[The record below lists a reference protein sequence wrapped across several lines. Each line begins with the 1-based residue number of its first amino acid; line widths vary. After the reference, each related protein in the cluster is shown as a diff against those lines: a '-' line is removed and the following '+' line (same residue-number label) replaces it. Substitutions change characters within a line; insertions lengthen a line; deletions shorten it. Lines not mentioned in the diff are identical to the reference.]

1 MVEGVE
7 APFIL
12 ANTIHKITST
22 NYLGERMTIG
32 EIAVV
37 RTGLVTVREK
47 KKISYSQ
54 TCEYQ
59 VLNLKCIADEGY
71 INKAYIETE
80 EYPSGLK
87 SDYLTQ
93 MGDILVR
100 LSAPYTAVL
109 VDQPDLCG
117 IVVPSHF
124 AIIRVNK
131 RYATPE
137 YIFWSLR
144 RDKNRI
150 TMMQNSSGST
160 AFGTISSGL
169 IASLPITLLP
179 LHEQRIIG
187 NLLRLSERE
196 QELLNKLAEEKKTY
210 NTLLLNQIYDNMKRG
225 NIK

>member
-1 MVEGVE
+1 
-7 APFIL
+7 
-12 ANTIHKITST
+12 
-22 NYLGERMTIG
+22 MTIG

-47 KKISYSQ
+47 KKISSSQ
-54 TCEYQ
+54 TCEYR

-71 INKAYIETE
+71 INKKHIEMD
-80 EYPSGLK
+80 EYPVGLK
-87 SDYLTQ
+87 DDYLTS

-109 VDQPDLCG
+109 IDQQDLCG

-124 AIIRVNK
+124 AIIRVDS
-131 RYATPE
+131 RYAVPE
-137 YIFWSLR
+137 YMFWSLR

-169 IASLPITLLP
+169 IASLPITLLS
-179 LHEQRIIG
+179 LHEQQIIG
-187 NLLRLSERE
+187 DLLRLSERE

-210 NTLLLNQIYDNMKRG
+210 STLLLNQNYDNMKRG

>member
-1 MVEGVE
+1 
-7 APFIL
+7 
-12 ANTIHKITST
+12 
-22 NYLGERMTIG
+22 MTIG

-37 RTGLVTVREK
+37 RTGLVTIREK

-54 TCEYQ
+54 TCEYK

-87 SDYLTQ
+87 NDYLTR

-109 VDQPDLCG
+109 IDQPDLCE

-131 RYATPE
+131 RYAVPE

-169 IASLPITLLP
+169 IASLSITLLP
-179 LHEQRIIG
+179 LHEQQIIG
-187 NLLRLSERE
+187 DLLRLSERE
-196 QELLNKLAEEKKTY
+196 QKLLNKLAEEKKIY
-210 NTLLLNQIYDNMKRG
+210 STLLLNQIYDNMKRG

>member
-1 MVEGVE
+1 
-7 APFIL
+7 
-12 ANTIHKITST
+12 
-22 NYLGERMTIG
+22 MTIG

-37 RTGLVTVREK
+37 RTGLVTARK
-47 KKISYSQ
+47 KKLVASLQ
-54 TCEYQ
+54 TYEYRL
-59 VLNLKCIADEGY
+59 LNLKCIVEEGR
-71 INKAYIETE
+71 IDKSNIESYELSE
-80 EYPSGLK
+80 ELK
-87 SDYLTQ
+87 EDYLTR

-100 LSAPYTAVL
+100 LSVPYTAVL
-109 VDQPDLCG
+109 IDQPDLCG

-124 AIIRVNK
+124 AIIRVDN
-131 RYATPE
+131 RYAVPE
-137 YIFWSLR
+137 YVFWSLR

-179 LHEQRIIG
+179 LHEQQIIG
-187 NLLRLSERE
+187 DLLRLSERE

-210 NTLLLNQIYDNMKRG
+210 STLLLNQIYDNMKRG